1 MPDPP
6 PGFFEGTEMPDG
18 SWWQALWANPT
29 AVLTGSGL
37 TEGVTAVDLCAGD
50 GWFTLPM
57 ARIARHVLAIDIDAT
72 LLNLAKRRIS
82 EAGLKNC
89 EFVVANAYDLNA
101 FLTEPVDYM
110 LIANAFHGVPD
121 QTRLARVVAA
131 TLAPKGRFA
140 IVNWHRTPREQTT
153 VLGEPRGPRTEL
165 RMTPDAVIAAVRPS
179 GLALLQVEPIPPY
192 HYAAIF
198 EKVS

>member
-1 MPDPP
+1 
-6 PGFFEGTEMPDG
+6 
-18 SWWQALWANPT
+18 
-29 AVLTGSGL
+29 
-37 TEGVTAVDLCAGD
+37 
-50 GWFTLPM
+50 M

-89 EFVVANAYDLNA
+89 EFVVANAYELNA
-101 FLTEPVDYM
+101 FLTEPVDYV

-121 QTRLARVVAA
+121 QTRLANVVAA

-153 VLGEPRGPRTEL
+153 VLGEPRGPQTEL
-165 RMTPDAVIAAVRPS
+165 RMTPDAVVAAVRPS

-198 EKVS
+198 EKVSS